1 MPGVTFVWVGAI
13 FRHTVIPICKDARV
27 NVVSVGA
34 RLLKRVFAAFS
45 LVLTC
50 VCVSPSAV
58 SGQGFLT
65 YASRPMRSRLQ
76 PKAPPCRRPNKERN
90 TAEAEISTKSEW
102 RSDDQEKKIRAP
114 DKPKPTQTSDKHL
127 KKSGTMQMLLKLN
140 FLRIFLKTNLR
151 IVLTC

>member
-13 FRHTVIPICKDARV
+13 CRHTVIPICKDARV

-58 SGQGFLT
+58 SGQGFFTRGDCNQDRNVDISDAIYLIN
-65 YASRPMRSRLQ
+65 YLFFNRQ
-76 PKAPPCRRPNKERN
+76 PVICDDACGRNRVRAGWNRR
-90 TAEAEISTKSEW
+90 
-102 RSDDQEKKIRAP
+102 
-114 DKPKPTQTSDKHL
+114 
-127 KKSGTMQMLLKLN
+127 
-140 FLRIFLKTNLR
+140 
-151 IVLTC
+151 

>member
-13 FRHTVIPICKDARV
+13 FRHTVIPICKDARG

-65 YASRPMRSRLQ
+65 RGDCNQDRNVDISDAIYLINYLFFNRQ
-76 PKAPPCRRPNKERN
+76 PIICDDACGRNRVRAGWNRR
-90 TAEAEISTKSEW
+90 
-102 RSDDQEKKIRAP
+102 
-114 DKPKPTQTSDKHL
+114 
-127 KKSGTMQMLLKLN
+127 
-140 FLRIFLKTNLR
+140 
-151 IVLTC
+151 